1 MARKSTMVTSIDEI
15 VGWNKMAD
23 GRILSN
29 EEFDG
34 ENGHPVYLC
43 PETESFFRLLLNHRM
58 EKIANSPIRER
69 TQRLIMQF
77 SAANPRRR
85 PKGGQAFERR
95 RQRKSSENSGSGRLE
110 HHLDRCKNAM

>member
-34 ENGHPVYLC
+34 ENGHRLFV
-43 PETESFFRLLLNHRM
+43 SGNRIFFPS
-58 EKIANSPIRER
+58 I
-69 TQRLIMQF
+69 T
-77 SAANPRRR
+77 
-85 PKGGQAFERR
+85 
-95 RQRKSSENSGSGRLE
+95 
-110 HHLDRCKNAM
+110 

>member
-43 PETESFFRLLLNHRM
+43 PETESFSVYYLT
-58 EKIANSPIRER
+58 IAWKKCEQPN
-69 TQRLIMQF
+69 
-77 SAANPRRR
+77 
-85 PKGGQAFERR
+85 
-95 RQRKSSENSGSGRLE
+95 
-110 HHLDRCKNAM
+110 

>member
-34 ENGHPVYLC
+34 ENGHPVYLL
-43 PETESFFRLLLNHRM
+43 S
-58 EKIANSPIRER
+58 
-69 TQRLIMQF
+69 LIHI
-77 SAANPRRR
+77 SEPTR
-85 PKGGQAFERR
+85 P
-95 RQRKSSENSGSGRLE
+95 
-110 HHLDRCKNAM
+110 